1 MSQPASFQVYQA
13 SAGSGKTYTIVKEYL
28 KLCLKSERQVDNFR
42 HILAITFTNASANDM
57 KSKIVTHLRDII
69 RDETPGSM
77 AADLMEE
84 LGIGEAELK
93 HNAQLLLT
101 RIIHDY
107 SSFCV
112 STIDAFVQK
121 LSRAFARDLGLP
133 SQYSV
138 SVDTEEV
145 ATAVTDNIGLQ
156 IGEENP
162 FLVRLLLDFSENQ
175 FANERNKPLQFELSD
190 FVKKLMEEKAYQ
202 RDGNNQLTDEK
213 QYKQTLDFLNE
224 KVSGF
229 ENKVKR
235 YVDEFRSVEQRFGL
249 QTVDYWQ
256 KRNGVGGFVNNLA
269 KKNYA
274 RPNSYFYTA
283 IENRKCLSDLS
294 KQDANEA
301 LLSILEPLRE
311 FYDKAIG
318 EYLFFKSQRDLL
330 YLYALRAK
338 IKEEFERLAEEEEV
352 VHISEFNK
360 RLNAVMGDFSVP
372 FVYERIGEHFQH
384 VFVDEFQDTSVLQWQ
399 NLLPLVDNG
408 LAAGA
413 MSMVV
418 GDGKQSIYRFRSG
431 EVEQIVQLP
440 EIYSLPNDERRPVFK
455 QYEQNLK
462 DSFCFHNLGSNYRSF
477 ENVVQFNNAF
487 FEWAYRGLSEPLQM
501 VYKAE
506 NKTFGKQ
513 VSIYQ
518 EPKKQE
524 KGLVQVELYR
534 PENKPDYC
542 FERIEA
548 LVRELTETKGYRFDD
563 ITVLVR
569 KSDYGSDIANYLN
582 DKGIPVIS
590 QESILL
596 KSSNKV
602 QLLVN
607 TLSFLLHR
615 DNEVS
620 IANMLYYRQLTS
632 GKSQPLDG
640 LFDSVKSLAKG
651 EKDIEPVLGV
661 GEAGLFRDM
670 FSKATC
676 LYDLCV
682 SLIRAYHIETL
693 YDAFLNYFLEE
704 VFSFQNGLQEGI
716 EEFLTYW
723 DKKQDKLSVKSVS
736 GNAVNIMTI
745 HKSKGLEFK
754 VVIYPDAIT
763 DLDEKLRKNAA
774 AELWIEPQEIGM
786 EAVPNLDKV
795 LVKLN
800 SSAEMMGDNVAELVE
815 KEKDS
820 NRLDNLNLLYVAF
833 TRAKQRLYV
842 VAKQSKDAKKQ
853 NLLEGFV
860 AETAI
865 NMDKVSDDDGAA
877 VYRYGNAD
885 FRNPEEQKE
894 EKIVEDGAMD
904 SASIDWFKNI
914 NIDPEPSMFWASS
927 DDPMQPREWGELVHQ
942 ILSEIR
948 TVEDIDLALRPYLLN
963 GTFDQDT
970 ADKLKE
976 NFVQM
981 ARHPM
986 LAPAFSKDAKVKN
999 ECEILSNGEILRP
1012 DRYVELPD
1020 AIYLLDYKTGK
1031 KEKKYHEQLKRYI
1044 GALQGMVEK
1053 EIRAYL
1059 VYLSDPIE
1067 VEKVLMDTLF

>member
-235 YVDEFRSVEQRFGL
+235 YVDEFRSVEQRYGL

-311 FYDKAIG
+311 FYDKGIG

-440 EIYSLPNDERRPVFK
+440 EIYSLPDDERRPVFK

-487 FEWAYRGLSEPLQM
+487 FEWAYHGLSEPLQM

-506 NKTFGKQ
+506 NKAFGKQ

-795 LVKLN
+795 LIKLN
-800 SSAEMMGDNVAELVE
+800 SSAELMGDNVAELVE

-904 SASIDWFKNI
+904 STSIDWFKNI

-948 TVEDIDLALRPYLLN
+948 TVDDIDLALRPYLLN
-963 GTFDQDT
+963 GTFDQDM

-981 ARHPM
+981 ARHPI

-1020 AIYLLDYKTGK
+1020 AIYLIDYKTGK

>member
-1 MSQPASFQVYQA
+1 
-13 SAGSGKTYTIVKEYL
+13 
-28 KLCLKSERQVDNFR
+28 
-42 HILAITFTNASANDM
+42 
-57 KSKIVTHLRDII
+57 
-69 RDETPGSM
+69 
-77 AADLMEE
+77 
-84 LGIGEAELK
+84 
-93 HNAQLLLT
+93 
-101 RIIHDY
+101 
-107 SSFCV
+107 
-112 STIDAFVQK
+112 
-121 LSRAFARDLGLP
+121 
-133 SQYSV
+133 
-138 SVDTEEV
+138 
-145 ATAVTDNIGLQ
+145 
-156 IGEENP
+156 
-162 FLVRLLLDFSENQ
+162 
-175 FANERNKPLQFELSD
+175 
-190 FVKKLMEEKAYQ
+190 
-202 RDGNNQLTDEK
+202 
-213 QYKQTLDFLNE
+213 
-224 KVSGF
+224 
-229 ENKVKR
+229 
-235 YVDEFRSVEQRFGL
+235 
-249 QTVDYWQ
+249 
-256 KRNGVGGFVNNLA
+256 
-269 KKNYA
+269 
-274 RPNSYFYTA
+274 
-283 IENRKCLSDLS
+283 
-294 KQDANEA
+294 
-301 LLSILEPLRE
+301 
-311 FYDKAIG
+311 
-318 EYLFFKSQRDLL
+318 
-330 YLYALRAK
+330 
-338 IKEEFERLAEEEEV
+338 
-352 VHISEFNK
+352 
-360 RLNAVMGDFSVP
+360 
-372 FVYERIGEHFQH
+372 
-384 VFVDEFQDTSVLQWQ
+384 
-399 NLLPLVDNG
+399 
-408 LAAGA
+408 
-413 MSMVV
+413 
-418 GDGKQSIYRFRSG
+418 
-431 EVEQIVQLP
+431 
-440 EIYSLPNDERRPVFK
+440 
-455 QYEQNLK
+455 
-462 DSFCFHNLGSNYRSF
+462 
-477 ENVVQFNNAF
+477 
-487 FEWAYRGLSEPLQM
+487 M

-506 NKTFGKQ
+506 NKAFGKQ

-542 FERIEA
+542 FERIES

-632 GKSQPLDG
+632 GKSRPLDG

-704 VFSFQNGLQEGI
+704 VFGFQNGLQEGI

-774 AELWIEPQEIGM
+774 AEWWIEPQEIGM

-795 LVKLN
+795 LIKLN
-800 SSAEMMGDNVAELVE
+800 SSAELMGDNVAELVE

-981 ARHPM
+981 ARHPI